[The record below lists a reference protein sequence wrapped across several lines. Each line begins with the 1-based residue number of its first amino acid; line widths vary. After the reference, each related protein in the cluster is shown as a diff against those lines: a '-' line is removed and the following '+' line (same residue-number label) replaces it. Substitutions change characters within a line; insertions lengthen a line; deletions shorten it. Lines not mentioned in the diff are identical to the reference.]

1 MRPYEI
7 VVIFDASKN
16 DGEIRKSVDRITNG
30 LKADGA
36 DIRNVDLWGR
46 RRLAYEIDHKTE
58 AYYILIE
65 LRAEAAA
72 VIEADRSMLLAD
84 DVIRHKIIRIPE
96 HIFGKA
102 PTVRPTDDSNADIA
116 PEPRER
122 KPRAP
127 RRTPSR
133 TGA

>member
-1 MRPYEI
+1 M
-7 VVIFDASKN
+7 FDASKN
-16 DGEIRKSVDRITNG
+16 DGEIRKSIERVTNG
-30 LKADGA
+30 LKANGA
-36 DIRNVDLWGR
+36 DLRNVDLWGR
-46 RRLAYEIDHKTE
+46 RQMAYEIEHKNE

-65 LRAEAAA
+65 LRASAEA

-84 DVIRHKIIRIPE
+84 DIIRHKIIRIPE

-102 PTVRPTDDSNADIA
+102 PAVRPSDDSRADIA

-133 TGA
+133 AGA